1 MPTPLPMPLGIIAA
15 NILVT
20 IRPERRNALLLLALA
35 VGSLCGVSNTVAAER
50 PNVIYILADD
60 LGYGDL
66 SCYGQTKIRTPN
78 IDRLASEGLKFTDHY
93 SGNTVCSPSRAVLMT
108 GQHSGHVYLRGNL
121 KGEVGAA
128 LNEEL
133 TVLPEVMKAA
143 GYATGAFGKWGL
155 GHTSQAGAANPL
167 SHGFDEFYG
176 WKSQTI
182 AHTYYPSTAVHNGKE
197 IPLAPGTFIHDLVM
211 DHARSFI
218 TRHAQAQRPFFCY
231 IPTAVPH
238 AAMHAPA
245 ELHEKWRKVFPQ
257 FDGKVGKYSAG
268 GENCPSVQNPIA
280 GFAAMMENL
289 DNEVGSI
296 LDLLQSL
303 EIDDRTIVMFS
314 SDNGAHKE
322 GGHDPN
328 FWNSTGGLRG
338 HKRDMHEGGIRTPFL
353 VRWPGTVTPGT
364 SQHASCFQDVLPTL
378 AELTGQPRPTTCDG
392 ISFLPTLLGNTE
404 RQPRHPYLYWEFCKG
419 TEQKIFSQAV
429 RIGQWK
435 GYLQAGRA
443 MEVFDLSQDPF
454 EEHDIAA
461 ARPDVVGK
469 LQRAMS
475 EAHRPLSAD

>member
-1 MPTPLPMPLGIIAA
+1 MPSPMSSFILSFPLHLSPLSARQVPAIVVAMLLTMIAGPA
-15 NILVT
+15 C
-20 IRPERRNALLLLALA
+20 EASAD
-35 VGSLCGVSNTVAAER
+35 ER

-66 SCYGQTKIRTPN
+66 SCYGQTKLRTPH

-128 LNEEL
+128 LDEQM
-133 TVLPEVMKAA
+133 TTLPEVMKSA

-155 GHTSQAGAANPL
+155 GHTHEDGRANPL

-197 IPLAPGTFIHDLVM
+197 IPLERGTFIHDLVM
-211 DHARSFI
+211 EKARSFI
-218 TRHAQAQRPFFCY
+218 SRHARARRPFFCY

-238 AAMHAPA
+238 AAMHAPP
-245 ELHEKWRKVFPQ
+245 ELHEKWRKVFPE
-257 FDGKVGKYSAG
+257 FDTKIGRYSAG
-268 GENCPSVQNPIA
+268 GEDCPSVQNPIA

-303 EIDDRTIVMFS
+303 NIDDNTIVMFS

-322 GGHDPN
+322 GGHDPV

-353 VRWPGTVTPGT
+353 VRWPGTIAPGT

-378 AELTGQPRPTTCDG
+378 AELTGQPRPDTCDG

-404 RQPRHPYLYWEFCKG
+404 RQAHHPYLYWEFCTG
-419 TEQKIFSQAV
+419 TEQKIYSQAV

-435 GYLQAGRA
+435 GYLRRGKT

-454 EEHDIAA
+454 EQNDIAA
-461 ARPDVVGK
+461 DRPDVVTK
-469 LQRAMS
+469 LQTAIND
-475 EAHRPLSAD
+475 AHRPLTHR